1 MALLA
6 GGVALGAQADHM
18 ARQQAEQQAA
28 AAGPGAAH
36 AAASGRFGEALQQT
50 QRWLADCLPATFLS
64 HSQARG
70 GGTAGA
76 GGTAVDL
83 RAAGTAPLGGC
94 LSPYYI
100 SDAAAKA
107 APAVVNIT
115 VQASGVLPVGSSG
128 SGFIVES
135 DGTILTNAHVVSD
148 AIQRH
153 YFGAGSNSTGGG
165 GPLGPG
171 KGITVTL
178 QDGRIFEGRLVS
190 YDTVSD
196 LAVLKVESDAPLPTA
211 RLGRSSSLRVG
222 EWVVALGSPLHLQN
236 SVTAGIVS
244 CVDRKAVEL
253 GLAGARTD
261 YIQTDAAINKG
272 NSGGPLVN
280 LFGEVVGISAMK
292 AVAADGVSFAIP
304 VDAAVDVMRQLR
316 EHGRV
321 IRPYV
326 GIKMLQLNKHN
337 AAQFR
342 KRDANFPRVDAGILV
357 PGVHPGS
364 PAERAGLR
372 AGDVIVGFAGRSR
385 DVTTTALIK
394 ALGEH
399 IGKPLALKVA
409 RPGDVIETVTVVAL
423 EAVDGHH

>member
-1 MALLA
+1 MP
-6 GGVALGAQADHM
+6 AQA
-18 ARQQAEQQAA
+18 RST
-28 AAGPGAAH
+28 AGRPGGEDG
-36 AAASGRFGEALQQT
+36 ASSY
-50 QRWLADCLPATFLS
+50 ATAWPHLSLSDYIPSFMS
-64 HSQARG
+64 HSQARSNAVAAASSA
-70 GGTAGA
+70 TADARGSA
-76 GGTAVDL
+76 GGA
-83 RAAGTAPLGGC
+83 APLGGC
-94 LSPYYI
+94 LSPFFI

-115 VQASGVLPVGSSG
+115 VQASGALPVGSSG
-128 SGFIVES
+128 SGFIIDA

-153 YFGAGSNSTGGG
+153 YYGGGAGGGAAGGGGGNAAGAGS
-165 GPLGPG
+165 

-196 LAVLKVESDAPLPTA
+196 LAVLRIESDAPLPTA
-211 RLGRSSSLRVG
+211 KLGRSASLRVG

-236 SVTAGIVS
+236 SVTTGIVS

-304 VDAAVDVMRQLR
+304 VDAAVDVMRQLK

-342 KRDANFPRVDAGILV
+342 KRDPAFPRVEAGILV

-372 AGDVIVGFAGRSR
+372 PGDCIIGFGEPPCRP
-385 DVTTTALIK
+385 DQVTTTALIK
-394 ALGEH
+394 ALGGH
-399 IGKPLALKVA
+399 IGRPLALRVA
-409 RPGDVIETVTVVAL
+409 RPGDKVETLSVVAQ
-423 EAVDGHH
+423 EAGDGGLH

>member
-1 MALLA
+1 M
-6 GGVALGAQADHM
+6 
-18 ARQQAEQQAA
+18 
-28 AAGPGAAH
+28 
-36 AAASGRFGEALQQT
+36 
-50 QRWLADCLPATFLS
+50 
-64 HSQARG
+64 
-70 GGTAGA
+70 
-76 GGTAVDL
+76 
-83 RAAGTAPLGGC
+83 
-94 LSPYYI
+94 
-100 SDAAAKA
+100 
-107 APAVVNIT
+107 VNIT
-115 VQASGVLPVGSSG
+115 VQASGALPVGSSG
-128 SGFIVES
+128 SGFIVDA

-153 YFGAGSNSTGGG
+153 YYGGG
-165 GPLGPG
+165 GSGGSSSGGSAGSSAGPG
-171 KGITVTL
+171 SKGITVTL
-178 QDGRIFEGRLVS
+178 QDGRIFDGRLVS

-196 LAVLKVESDAPLPTA
+196 LAVLRIESDSPLPTA
-211 RLGRSSSLRVG
+211 KLGRSASLRVG

-304 VDAAVDVMRQLR
+304 VDTAVDVMRQLK

-326 GIKMLQLNKHN
+326 GIKMLQLNKHS

-342 KRDANFPRVDAGILV
+342 KRDPAFPRVEAGILV

-372 AGDVIVGFAGRSR
+372 PGDCIIGFGEPACRP
-385 DVTTTALIK
+385 DQVTTTALIR

-399 IGKPLALKVA
+399 IGRPLALRLA
-409 RPGDVIETVTVVAL
+409 RPGGKVETLSVVAQ
-423 EAVDGHH
+423 EAGDGLH